1 MSNPIPFPLH
11 ERLQRL
17 LGITA
22 QSWGLGPRQH
32 RVLHRAPR
40 AGFAISY

>member
-1 MSNPIPFPLH
+1 MNTPVSFPLH

-17 LGITA
+17 LETTA
-22 QSWGLGPRQH
+22 NAWGLHPRQR
-32 RVLHRAPR
+32 RVLRRAPR

>member
-1 MSNPIPFPLH
+1 MSTPIPFPLH

-22 QSWGLGPRQH
+22 QSWGLGPRRR
-32 RVLHRAPR
+32 RVLRRAPK

>member
-1 MSNPIPFPLH
+1 MNTPVTFPLH

-17 LGITA
+17 LETTA
-22 QSWGLGPRQH
+22 NAWGLHPRQR
-32 RVLHRAPR
+32 RVLRRAPR